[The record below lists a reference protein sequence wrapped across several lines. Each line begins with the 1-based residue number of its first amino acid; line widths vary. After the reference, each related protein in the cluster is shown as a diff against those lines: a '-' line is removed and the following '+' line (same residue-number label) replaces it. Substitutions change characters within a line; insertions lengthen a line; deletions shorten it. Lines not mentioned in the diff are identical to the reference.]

1 LPVEQVKI
9 PYRIF
14 VGGIAFNTTK
24 EELKEFFS
32 RYGAVRDSKI
42 IRDAEGLSKGYGF
55 VTFFREEDAKKVMSM
70 VSLLVLRVCLMMK
83 KQVFTTLFVLFF
95 KGTIFFKE
103 KRLNISEAYRK
114 QSPVH
119 AT

>member
-1 LPVEQVKI
+1 MK
-9 PYRIF
+9 
-14 VGGIAFNTTK
+14 
-24 EELKEFFS
+24 
-32 RYGAVRDSKI
+32 
-42 IRDAEGLSKGYGF
+42 
-55 VTFFREEDAKKVMSM
+55 
-70 VSLLVLRVCLMMK
+70 K

-119 AT
+119 ATVSFQRILISEKRVNM